1 MNKQFVWISS
11 DGNIVQAEN
20 TSDISSLVRK
30 YLSDIITDYEKL
42 PQWAKDTLYNK
53 ITEDENHLEYVRFIM
68 KAN

>member
-1 MNKQFVWISS
+1 MSTQFVWISS

-20 TSDISSLVRK
+20 TSDTSSLVRK

-53 ITEDENHLEYVRFIM
+53 VTEDNNHLEHVRFIM
-68 KAN
+68 KAD